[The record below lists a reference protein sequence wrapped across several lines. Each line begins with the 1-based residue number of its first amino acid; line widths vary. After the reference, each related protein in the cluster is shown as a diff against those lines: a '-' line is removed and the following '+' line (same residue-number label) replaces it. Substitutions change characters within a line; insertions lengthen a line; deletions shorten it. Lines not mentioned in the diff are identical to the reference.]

1 MLGQCCAGWVQ
12 ATKPLCYGSVKISF
26 CLKIPSFVA
35 TDRDRISY
43 EFSLKIST
51 DVMPTNTE
59 ETVFN
64 CLLTSPHIPPW
75 KSAHIHVR
83 WMLYNTYCGNVSV
96 VCSDFTCQRLI
107 LAAEL
112 CTDEDVFTVFTR
124 GNISVRRW
132 PTGSES
138 VFLLLEQ
145 SHKVLCLKAALID
158 IYITDLMTTCNV
170 SGVSLY
176 TSCKQV
182 NI

>member
-107 LAAEL
+107 LAAAQMKKFSL
-112 CTDEDVFTVFTR
+112 CSLEATSVSDDGRQVLRVFFFCWNSLTKFCVLK
-124 GNISVRRW
+124 
-132 PTGSES
+132 
-138 VFLLLEQ
+138 LL
-145 SHKVLCLKAALID
+145 
-158 IYITDLMTTCNV
+158 
-170 SGVSLY
+170 
-176 TSCKQV
+176 
-182 NI
+182 